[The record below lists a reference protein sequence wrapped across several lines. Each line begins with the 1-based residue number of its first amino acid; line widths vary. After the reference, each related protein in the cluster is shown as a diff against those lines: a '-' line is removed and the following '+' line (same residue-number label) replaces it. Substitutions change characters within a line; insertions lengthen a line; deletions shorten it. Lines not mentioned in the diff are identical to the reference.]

1 MLNDSCH
8 EESKFATKKWY
19 VIDSQTAKG
28 KYKQGNTIKFETEPI
43 KSILCDYSD
52 AFILVTRNITV
63 NAVNDTDV
71 AFKNCA
77 PFSTCKTVINDV
89 FVDRAKHIYIAMPMC
104 NLIEYSDNYSD
115 TSGSLWQFKRDEV
128 PANNGD
134 LTINN
139 FELFK
144 CKEAPLGKTV
154 NHNDG
159 KNSVKDA
166 EMV

>member
-1 MLNDSCH
+1 MRQMLR
-8 EESKFATKKWY
+8 
-19 VIDSQTAKG
+19 
-28 KYKQGNTIKFETEPI
+28 
-43 KSILCDYSD
+43 L
-52 AFILVTRNITV
+52 
-63 NAVNDTDV
+63 
-71 AFKNCA
+71 
-77 PFSTCKTVINDV
+77 KTVHHFTCTTKINDV
-89 FVDRAKHIYIAMPMC
+89 FVDEENHIYIAIMPMY

-139 FELFK
+139 FQSFK

-166 EMV
+166 KMV